1 MGSSLFSKK
10 SDCPRSIYRRR
21 WLYGTSTWVH
31 QKKISENTPGGS
43 EAGKGAIGK
52 VTRRTMNKQ
61 FIGSNFDDFLAE
73 EGLLTEAQAL
83 AVKRVLAYQI
93 EQLMISQNL
102 SKTVMAQRMNTSRAA
117 LNRLL
122 DPANPSVT
130 LQTLERAA
138 SVLGKR
144 LQVELV

>member
-1 MGSSLFSKK
+1 
-10 SDCPRSIYRRR
+10 
-21 WLYGTSTWVH
+21 
-31 QKKISENTPGGS
+31 
-43 EAGKGAIGK
+43 
-52 VTRRTMNKQ
+52 MNKQ
-61 FIGSNFDDFLAE
+61 FMGSNFDDFLAE
-73 EGLLTEAQAL
+73 EGLLTEAQAM

-144 LQVELV
+144 LLVELV

>member
-1 MGSSLFSKK
+1 
-10 SDCPRSIYRRR
+10 
-21 WLYGTSTWVH
+21 
-31 QKKISENTPGGS
+31 
-43 EAGKGAIGK
+43 
-52 VTRRTMNKQ
+52 MNNQ
-61 FIGSNFDDFLAE
+61 HIGSNFDEFLAE
-73 EGLLTEAQAL
+73 EGLLTAVEAV

-93 EQLMISQNL
+93 EQLMIAQNI
-102 SKTVMAQRMNTSRAA
+102 SKTAMAQRMNTSRAA

-144 LQVELV
+144 LQIELV